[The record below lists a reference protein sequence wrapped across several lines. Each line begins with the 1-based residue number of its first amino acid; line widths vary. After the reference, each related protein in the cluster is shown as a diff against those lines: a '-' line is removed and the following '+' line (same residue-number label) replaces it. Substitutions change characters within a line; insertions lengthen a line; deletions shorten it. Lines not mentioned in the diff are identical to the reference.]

1 MKRLTFAA
9 ILCFF
14 PHILH
19 SGEGIRELVPSLH
32 IQADVDQ
39 AAVSTLLEIIT
50 AVQSKGSSASNSAA
64 KESRPNLYFASGAD
78 FIVDGMIALD
88 ALEGIGGDV
97 QSFVGLPANSDVCY
111 VQSFVFADADWVL
124 VAIHNRDEDQPYEW
138 LHMCFVTALWKF
150 AFGNVDNINLK
161 NWTDNFLKVAAA
173 FSSES
178 I

>member
-1 MKRLTFAA
+1 MKRFTFAA

-14 PHILH
+14 PHFLH

-50 AVQSKGSSASNSAA
+50 AVQSKGSSSLNSAA

-78 FIVDGMIALD
+78 FLVDERIALN

-97 QSFVGLPANSDVCY
+97 QSIVGLPTNSDVCY

-138 LHMCFVTALWKF
+138 IHMCLVTALWQF
-150 AFGNVDNINLK
+150 AFGNIDDINLE
-161 NWTDNFLKVAAA
+161 NWSENFLEVATA
-173 FSSES
+173 FSGKA

>member
-1 MKRLTFAA
+1 MKRLTFTA

-14 PHILH
+14 PHFLH

-32 IQADVDQ
+32 IQTDADQ

-50 AVQSKGSSASNSAA
+50 AVQSKGSGSPNSAA

-124 VAIHNRDEDQPYEW
+124 VAIHNREEDQPYEW

-150 AFGNVDNINLK
+150 AFGDVENMDPAT
-161 NWTDNFLKVAAA
+161 WPDNFLEVVN
-173 FSSES
+173 SVSVES
-178 I
+178 N